1 MVDFIEY
8 LNFRGF
14 TAEPGARLCVGEAV
28 AKPQAAVS
36 LLHLRAKR
44 QKKDQGVAQ
53 TLVPGHAL
61 RKVEERCA
69 IHNANVT
76 VALLLQTPVE
86 MKRKRAAHLQHGVA
100 RRP

>member
-1 MVDFIEY
+1 MLISR
-8 LNFRGF
+8 LPG
-14 TAEPGARLCVGEAV
+14 PSLGARLCVGEAV
-28 AKPQAAVS
+28 AKPQATVS
-36 LLHLRAKR
+36 LLHLRTKR
-44 QKKDQGVAQ
+44 QKRTKVLPKPWPLD
-53 TLVPGHAL
+53 HAL